1 MINGS
6 RSNFFARKSVTSFGT
21 SSLLFQP
28 VNKHIFLFRF
38 HLMIFILYLLLL
50 SLHFYL
56 CPVWDYSQQHTNK
69 LYFSHFKKQRQNKN
83 KKPYKNI
90 SWPPHLRW
98 VALYLCSFYRITY
111 LQKKSS
117 PIYSFQFHFL
127 SCQSLLSALSTLLLQ
142 LLSRSPMTQAMP
154 HARPKLVLFPHII
167 WLSGEQEQE
176 AVGSKYSS
184 LEQAP

>member
-21 SSLLFQP
+21 SSLLLQP

-111 LQKKSS
+111 LQKKIISNLLFPVSLPFLPIS
-117 PIYSFQFHFL
+117 PERTQH
-127 SCQSLLSALSTLLLQ
+127 SAATALVKVTHDTGSAPCKAKACSLSTL
-142 LLSRSPMTQAMP
+142 
-154 HARPKLVLFPHII
+154 
-167 WLSGEQEQE
+167 SGAQEQE